1 MCILTDKIT
10 VASFCFVYL
19 VDSILSCEDSQN
31 PANTSDRCRVLWL
44 EICNRLEPY
53 FLALGLIDRKRFLR
67 RAAID
72 RIVQPDS
79 TFRNETMRRYLNML
93 ILPRE

>member
-10 VASFCFVYL
+10 IASFCFVYL

-72 RIVQPDS
+72 RIVQHIQK
-79 TFRNETMRRYLNML
+79 RNNAPVFKHVNFT
-93 ILPRE
+93 

>member
-1 MCILTDKIT
+1 MKTVKIRPTLLTD
-10 VASFCFVYL
+10 VECYG
-19 VDSILSCEDSQN
+19 
-31 PANTSDRCRVLWL
+31 L
-44 EICNRLEPY
+44 ELCNRLEPY

-79 TFRNETMRRYLNML
+79 TFRNETMRRCLNML

>member
-31 PANTSDRCRVLWL
+31 PANTSDRCRVLWFGNL
-44 EICNRLEPY
+44 QSFRTLR
-53 FLALGLIDRKRFLR
+53 FGLRTYRS
-67 RAAID
+67 
-72 RIVQPDS
+72 Q
-79 TFRNETMRRYLNML
+79 TFSKKGSN
-93 ILPRE
+93 